1 MLLNAY
7 SIYDEKAMTFGN
19 PFFIVSDEAAKRS
32 VSLSANQDS
41 ILSACPGDFK
51 LYRVG
56 EFDTTKGLLHSLA
69 VIEHVSDIASLIP
82 SSLSAGLSF
91 NGRRSIIGEGEEKI
105 DIAKERGED
114 NGDS

>member
-32 VSLSANQDS
+32 IALSMTQDS
-41 ILSACPGDFK
+41 ILFTCPGDFK
-51 LYRVG
+51 LYRIG

-82 SSLSAGLSF
+82 SSLSTGLSL
-91 NGRRSIIGEGEEKI
+91 NGRQSIMGEGEGKI
-105 DIAKERGED
+105 DTAEKGDED
-114 NGDS
+114 NENS